1 MLAKTLLALALTAGV
16 ASTVNAEALTFGT
29 AVNDSSVTAVS
40 TILATPD
47 AYVGKQ
53 VTIKGVVTNVCEK
66 RGCWMTVK
74 SDQRFQELFI
84 KVRDGDMV
92 FPMSARGSEAIVTGK
107 LTAIPLSLE
116 QSRDYLADEA
126 KKQGKAF
133 DVASVTEPVNF
144 YQLAPSGVKI
154 LE

>member
-1 MLAKTLLALALTAGV
+1 MLAKTLLVLALSAGTATL
-16 ASTVNAEALTFGT
+16 ANAEALTFGT
-29 AVNDSSVTAVS
+29 EVNASNLTAVS

-47 AYVGKQ
+47 QYVGKQ

-92 FPMSARGSEAIVTGK
+92 FPMSARGSEAIVIGK
-107 LTAIPLSLE
+107 LTAVPLSLE
-116 QSRDYLADEA
+116 QSRDYLAEEA
-126 KKQGKAF
+126 KKQGKDF
-133 DVASVTEPVNF
+133 DVASVTKPVNF